1 MNVRQL
7 IDQMI
12 HDLPAY
18 LGSVQH
24 KLVTAAGGTSAVYNV
39 RDYLPEPVHDVIQA
53 FASFPWVDTV
63 SFLALLL
70 LFIERCFI
78 VYAWYKRTKRGDY
91 DEGKPQK

>member
-1 MNVRQL
+1 VNVRQL

-24 KLVTAAGGTSAVYNV
+24 KVVTAAGGTSAVYNV

-53 FASFPWVDTV
+53 LASFPWVDTV

>member
-1 MNVRQL
+1 MNLKHL

-24 KLVTAAGGTSAVYNV
+24 KIVTAAGGTSAVYNI
-39 RDYLPEPVHDVIQA
+39 RDYLPEPVSDVIQA
-53 FASFPWVDTV
+53 AVDFPWMDTV
-63 SFLALLL
+63 SFLALFL

-91 DEGKPQK
+91 DEGKPQN

>member
-1 MNVRQL
+1 MNLKHL

-12 HDLPAY
+12 HDLPTY

-24 KLVTAAGGTSAVYNV
+24 KIVTAAGGTSAVYNI
-39 RDYLPEPVHDVIQA
+39 RDYLPEPVQDVMHA
-53 FASFPWVDTV
+53 AVNFPWMDTV

-91 DEGKPQK
+91 DEGKPQS